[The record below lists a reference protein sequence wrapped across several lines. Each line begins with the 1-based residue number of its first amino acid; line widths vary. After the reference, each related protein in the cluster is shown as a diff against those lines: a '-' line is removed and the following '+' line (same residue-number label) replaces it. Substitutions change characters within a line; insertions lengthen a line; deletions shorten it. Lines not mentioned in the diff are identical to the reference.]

1 MDYYWQ
7 LLAWGGEG
15 WGDDF
20 AWGLLM
26 TLQVSVVAYAVAVLF
41 GFLGA
46 AGKLSKHRFPRF
58 LADIYTTVV
67 RSLPELLVILLLYFS
82 VASGAERLLKH
93 FGLVAETFQFS
104 SFWAAIIALAFV
116 SGAFMTEV
124 LRSAYLAVPP
134 GQIEAA
140 VSIGMNRQKIF
151 TRIVFPQ
158 MMRHA
163 VPGMGNLWLSITKES
178 AIISVLGSF
187 SELLYTGYRAA
198 AGTKQYIF
206 FYGLTAIL
214 FLAITL
220 VSVLVIAQIER
231 RLNRGHN

>member
-1 MDYYWQ
+1 MDSYWH
-7 LLAWGGEG
+7 LLAWGAEG
-15 WGDDF
+15 WGDEF

-26 TLQVSVVAYAVAVLF
+26 TLEVSIVSYAVAVVF
-41 GFLGA
+41 GSLGA
-46 AGKLSKHRFPRF
+46 AGKLSRHRSLR
-58 LADIYTTVV
+58 LIADLYTTVV

-82 VASGAERLLKH
+82 VASGAERFLKYL
-93 FGLVAETFQFS
+93 GLVDDGFQFS
-104 SFWAAIIALAFV
+104 SFWAAIVALAFV

-124 LRSAYLAVPP
+124 LRSAYLAVPS

-140 VSIGMNRQKIF
+140 VSIGMRPRKIM
-151 TRIVFPQ
+151 TRVILPQ

-206 FYGLTAIL
+206 FYGLTAVL
-214 FLAITL
+214 FLLITL
-220 VSVLVIAQIER
+220 VSVLAISRIEKH
-231 RLNRGHN
+231 LNRGHR

>member
-1 MDYYWQ
+1 MDSYWQ

-15 WGDDF
+15 WGDEF
-20 AWGLLM
+20 AWGLWM
-26 TLQVSVVAYAVAVLF
+26 TLQVSVVAYLVSVVF
-41 GFLGA
+41 GLLGA
-46 AGKLSKHRFPRF
+46 SAKVSKNRYVRAI
-58 LADIYTTVV
+58 ADVYTTIV

-82 VASGAERLLKH
+82 VASGVERLLKH
-93 FGLVAETFQFS
+93 FSLVGDDFQFS
-104 SFWAAIIALAFV
+104 PFWAAIVALAFV

-124 LRSAYLAVPP
+124 LRAAYLAVPN

-140 VSIGMNRQKIF
+140 VSIGMRPHKIMI
-151 TRIVFPQ
+151 RVVLPQ

-206 FYGLTAIL
+206 FYGLTALL
-214 FLAITL
+214 FLLITL
-220 VSVLVIAQIER
+220 VSVAIIGAVEK
-231 RLNRGHN
+231 RLNRGHR

>member
-1 MDYYWQ
+1 MDYYWH
-7 LLAWGGEG
+7 LLAFGGDG

-26 TLQVSVVAYAVAVLF
+26 TLQVSVLAYVLSVVF

-46 AGKLSKHRFPRF
+46 AGKLSRHRILR
-58 LADIYTTVV
+58 LAAELYTTVV

-82 VASGAERLLKH
+82 VASGAERLLKRL
-93 FGLVAETFQFS
+93 GLVAETFQFS

-124 LRSAYLAVPP
+124 LRSAFLSVPP
-134 GQIEAA
+134 GQVEAA
-140 VSIGMNRQKIF
+140 VSIGMRRSKIF
-151 TRIVFPQ
+151 TRIILPQ

-214 FLAITL
+214 FLGITL
-220 VSVLVIAQIER
+220 VSVLAIARIER
-231 RLNRGHN
+231 HLNRGHH

>member
-1 MDYYWQ
+1 MDNYMH
-7 LLAWGGEG
+7 LLAWGGDG

-26 TLQVSVVAYAVAVLF
+26 TLQVSAVAYAVAVLF

-46 AGKLSKHRFPRF
+46 AGKLSKNRLPRL

-82 VASGAERLLKH
+82 VASGAERILKH
-93 FGLVAETFQFS
+93 FGLVSETFQFS

-124 LRSAYLAVPP
+124 LRAAFIAVPP
-134 GQIEAA
+134 GQVEAA
-140 VSIGMNRQKIF
+140 VSIGMRRHKIF
-151 TRIVFPQ
+151 LRIVLPQ

-187 SELLYTGYRAA
+187 TELLYTGYRAA

-206 FYGLTAIL
+206 FYGLTAL
-214 FLAITL
+214 MFLAITL
-220 VSVLVIAQIER
+220 VSVLVIDRIER
-231 RLNRGHN
+231 RLNRGHH

>member
-46 AGKLSKHRFPRF
+46 AGKLSKHRVPRL

-93 FGLVAETFQFS
+93 FGLVAEGFQFS
-104 SFWAAIIALAFV
+104 PFWAAIIALAFV

-124 LRSAYLAVPP
+124 LRSAFLSVPA

-140 VSIGMNRQKIF
+140 VSIGMSRQKIF

-220 VSVLVIAQIER
+220 VSVLVIAEIER
-231 RLNRGHN
+231 RLNRGHQ

>member
-1 MDYYWQ
+1 MDSYWR
-7 LLAWGGEG
+7 LLGWGAEG

-26 TLQVSVVAYAVAVLF
+26 TLQVSIISYIVAVIF

-46 AGKLSKHRFPRF
+46 AGKLSKHRSLR
-58 LADIYTTVV
+58 LISGLYTTVV

-82 VASGAERLLKH
+82 VASGAERLLKYAG
-93 FGLVAETFQFS
+93 FVEDSFQFS
-104 SFWAAIIALAFV
+104 PFWAAIVALAFV

-124 LRSAYLAVPP
+124 LRSAYLAIPP
-134 GQIEAA
+134 GQLEAA
-140 VSIGMNRQKIF
+140 VSIGMRPRKIV
-151 TRIVFPQ
+151 TRVVIPQ

-198 AGTKQYIF
+198 ASTKQYIL
-206 FYGLTAIL
+206 FYGLTALL
-214 FLAITL
+214 FLLITL
-220 VSVLVIAQIER
+220 VSVLAISRLEKH
-231 RLNRGHN
+231 LNRGHR

>member
-1 MDYYWQ
+1 MDSYWH
-7 LLAWGGEG
+7 LLGWGAEG

-26 TLQVSVVAYAVAVLF
+26 TLQVSIISYIVAVIF

-46 AGKLSKHRFPRF
+46 ASKLSKHRSLR
-58 LADIYTTVV
+58 LIAGLYTTVV

-82 VASGAERLLKH
+82 VASGAERLLKYAG
-93 FGLVAETFQFS
+93 FVDDSFQFS
-104 SFWAAIIALAFV
+104 PFWAAIVALAFV

-124 LRSAYLAVPP
+124 LRSAYLAIPP
-134 GQIEAA
+134 GQLEAA
-140 VSIGMNRQKIF
+140 VSIGMRPRKIV
-151 TRIVFPQ
+151 TRVVIPQ

-198 AGTKQYIF
+198 ASTKQYIL
-206 FYGLTAIL
+206 FYGLTALL
-214 FLAITL
+214 FLLITL
-220 VSVLVIAQIER
+220 ISVLAISRLEKH
-231 RLNRGHN
+231 LNRGHR

>member
-1 MDYYWQ
+1 MDTYWH
-7 LLAWGGEG
+7 LLGWGPEG
-15 WGDDF
+15 WGANF

-26 TLQVSVVAYAVAVLF
+26 TLQVSIVSYIVAVIF

-46 AGKLSKHRFPRF
+46 AGKLSHHRSLRII
-58 LADIYTTVV
+58 AGIYTTVV

-82 VASGAERLLKH
+82 VASGAERFLKYA
-93 FGLVAETFQFS
+93 GLVDSSFQFS
-104 SFWAAIIALAFV
+104 PFWAAIIALAFV

-140 VSIGMNRQKIF
+140 VSIGMRQRKIL
-151 TRIVFPQ
+151 TRVVLPQ

-198 AGTKQYIF
+198 ASTKQYIL
-206 FYGLTAIL
+206 FYGLTALL
-214 FLAITL
+214 FLLITL
-220 VSVLVIAQIER
+220 VSVLVISRIEKH
-231 RLNRGHN
+231 LNRGHR